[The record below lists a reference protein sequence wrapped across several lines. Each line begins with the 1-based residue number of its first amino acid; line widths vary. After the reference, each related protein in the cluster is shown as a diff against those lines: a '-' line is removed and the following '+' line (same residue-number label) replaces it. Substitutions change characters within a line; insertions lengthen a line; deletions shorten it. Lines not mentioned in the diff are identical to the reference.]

1 MALALS
7 SISTAR
13 RRSRLPRF
21 NALCASSFSGPLG
34 GPRASL
40 LGRQFPLLLAPSARP
55 TVSPGLLPW
64 PYAQLRELPP
74 RQLAGRPTRPPLV
87 PGPRVGSL
95 RVPLSGDCGRPRSV
109 TSLEPLGR
117 VLGLR
122 PYILRGRA

>member
-13 RRSRLPRF
+13 RRSRLSRC

-34 GPRASL
+34 GPQASL
-40 LGRQFPLLLAPSARP
+40 LGRRLPLLLAPSARP

-64 PYAQLRELPP
+64 PYAQLREPPP

-95 RVPLSGDCGRPRSV
+95 HAP
-109 TSLEPLGR
+109 
-117 VLGLR
+117 
-122 PYILRGRA
+122 